1 MVHQPLHRATDGGF
15 PPHGG
20 ASDLGDTSLALKR
33 QDLGIPPVG
42 GGYLGGRFGSDGDLY
57 LQVPEYG
64 LAIHCY
70 TTYSGPLPV
79 GIYFLGLRYSSK
91 VQGGGFGDG
100 DRSYIVG
107 EYDK

>member
-1 MVHQPLHRATDGGF
+1 MAPGG
-15 PPHGG
+15 
-20 ASDLGDTSLALKR
+20 R
-33 QDLGIPPVG
+33 DLGIIHAGGGCVG
-42 GGYLGGRFGSDGDLY
+42 GSIGVDGDLY

-91 VQGGGFGDG
+91 VQGGGFGDS